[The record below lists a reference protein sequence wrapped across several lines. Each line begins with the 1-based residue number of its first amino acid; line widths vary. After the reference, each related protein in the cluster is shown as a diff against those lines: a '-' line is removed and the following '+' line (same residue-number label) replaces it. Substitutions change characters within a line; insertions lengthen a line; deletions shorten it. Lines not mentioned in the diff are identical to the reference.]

1 MIVVTGG
8 TGFLGAYIIKE
19 LVDRG
24 YKVRAIRR
32 KNNFPTFIPASI
44 FEKVE
49 WFDGD
54 ILDVVSLQDAFEGAS
69 AVIHAAAMVSFHR
82 GDKEAMF
89 QTNVEGTANVVNMAL
104 EAGIQKLVHVSS
116 IAAIGRTVN
125 GDTVNEEKKW
135 AESKTN
141 TNYAV
146 SKYQAELEVWRGIA
160 EGLNA
165 VIVNPSTILGYGD
178 WNNSSCALFKSIYN
192 EFPYYSNGINGFV
205 GVEDA
210 ARAIVLLM
218 ESGISSKRFILNSE
232 NWSFRKLFD
241 TIADA
246 FGKKRP
252 SREATPL
259 LSAIAWRYEKLK
271 GVFGKKPMLT
281 KESAKIANSVTYYNN
296 SGILNALPGFSFTP
310 LEQTIKMACAQ
321 YQRNLN

>member
-19 LVDRG
+19 LVERG
-24 YKVRAIRR
+24 YTVRAIRR
-32 KNNFPTFIPASI
+32 KNTFPNFIPASI
-44 FEKVE
+44 VEKVE
-49 WFDGD
+49 WIDGD

-82 GDKEAMF
+82 NEKEAMF
-89 QTNVEGTANVVNMAL
+89 RTNVEGTANVVNIAL
-104 EAGIQKLVHVSS
+104 ESGVQKMVHVSS

-125 GDTVNEEKKW
+125 GDTVTEEKKW

-141 TNYAV
+141 TNYAI

-160 EGLNA
+160 EGLHA

-178 WNNSSCALFKSIYN
+178 WNNSSCALFRSIYN

-218 ESGISSKRFILNSE
+218 ESGINSKRFILNSE
-232 NWSFRKLFD
+232 NWSFKKLFD

-271 GVFGKKPMLT
+271 GLFGKRSMLT
-281 KESAKIANSVTYYNN
+281 RESARIANSVTYYNN
-296 SGILNALPGFSFTP
+296 AGILNALPGFRFTP
-310 LEQTIKMACAQ
+310 LEETIKMACAQ
-321 YQRNLN
+321 YKSNLH

>member
-8 TGFLGAYIIKE
+8 TGFLGAYIIRE
-19 LVDRG
+19 LVEKG

-32 KNNFPTFIPASI
+32 KNSFPTFIPSSI

-54 ILDVVSLQDAFEGAS
+54 ILDVVSLQDAFEGAN
-69 AVIHAAAMVSFHR
+69 AVIHAAAMVSFHH
-82 GDKEAMF
+82 GDKDAMF
-89 QTNVEGTANVVNMAL
+89 QTNVEGTANVVNIAL
-104 EAGIQKLVHVSS
+104 EAGIKKLVHVSS

-125 GDTVNEEKKW
+125 GDTVNEDKKW

-259 LSAIAWRYEKLK
+259 LSAIAWRFEKLK
-271 GVFGKKPMLT
+271 GLFGKKPMLT
-281 KESAKIANSVTYYNN
+281 RESAKIANSVTYYNN
-296 SGILNALPGFSFTP
+296 AGILNALPGFSFTP

-321 YQRNLN
+321 YKSNLN